1 MNLGLYRDDGLGVS
15 SSTPRQIENSKK
27 KICELFKKHGL
38 SITISANTGC
48 KIVSAKKCWAKNSIF
63 FHFIVLSVTYSC
75 TYMWD
80 ILILGV
86 KKFQI

>member
-1 MNLGLYRDDGLGVS
+1 MD
-15 SSTPRQIENSKK
+15 
-27 KICELFKKHGL
+27 
-38 SITISANTGC
+38 ATGC